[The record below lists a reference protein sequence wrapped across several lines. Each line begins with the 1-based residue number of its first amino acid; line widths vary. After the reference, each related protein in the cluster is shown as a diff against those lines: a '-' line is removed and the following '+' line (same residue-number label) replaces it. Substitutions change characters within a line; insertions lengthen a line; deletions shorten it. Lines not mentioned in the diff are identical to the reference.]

1 MNMLTPSNANTVI
14 LEKQHFNVLAL
25 DGGGTKGVYTL
36 GVLKE
41 LEAHLQKPLYQHFD
55 LIYGTS
61 TGSIIASL
69 LALGK
74 TVTEIEAIYFQT
86 IPQIMAQTSRA
97 KRSKEIRL
105 LATNFFKQAKFDAF
119 KTHIGIVTTHDEYH
133 SPVIFRTQANIS
145 TEYAFDST
153 IADAVVASCAA
164 YPFFEASQ
172 IKSVQGASLTLL
184 DGGMVANNPSL
195 LAITDA
201 IRLANTTRNKIRV
214 LSVGVGHYPIPK
226 YVWYKEIGIKLIKK
240 RLGKKR
246 PTNNSQIVETIRKM
260 LYPNIAYIRIDDTFK
275 DAQYATSMLDNK
287 LSKLKAIH
295 QLGRISFEKYKPSI
309 LDLFS

>member
-1 MNMLTPSNANTVI
+1 MTMPTPSNASTKVSHQQN
-14 LEKQHFNVLAL
+14 FNVLAL

-41 LEAHLQKPLYQHFD
+41 LEAHLQMPLYLHFD

-61 TGSIIASL
+61 TGSIIAAL

-74 TVTEIEAIYFQT
+74 TVAEIEAIYFET
-86 IPQIMAQTSRA
+86 IPKIMAQTSRA
-97 KRSKEIRL
+97 KRSKEINL
-105 LATNFFKQAKFDAF
+105 LANAFFNQLKFDAF
-119 KTHIGIVTTHDEYH
+119 KTDVAIVTTHKEYH
-133 SPVIFRTQANIS
+133 SPLIFRTQAPLGKAYEFNC
-145 TEYAFDST
+145 T
-153 IADAVVASCAA
+153 IAEAVVASCAA
-164 YPFFEASQ
+164 HPFFETSK
-172 IKSVQGASLTLL
+172 IKSIQGVNYTLL

-195 LAITDA
+195 LAISDA
-201 IRLANTTRNKIRV
+201 IRIANTTRNKIRV

-226 YVWYKEIGIKLIKK
+226 YVWYKELGIKLIKM

-260 LYPNIAYIRIDDTFK
+260 LYPNIAYLRIDDWFK

-295 QLGRISFEKYKPSI
+295 QLGEASFKKYKPAI
-309 LDLFS
+309 LNLFN